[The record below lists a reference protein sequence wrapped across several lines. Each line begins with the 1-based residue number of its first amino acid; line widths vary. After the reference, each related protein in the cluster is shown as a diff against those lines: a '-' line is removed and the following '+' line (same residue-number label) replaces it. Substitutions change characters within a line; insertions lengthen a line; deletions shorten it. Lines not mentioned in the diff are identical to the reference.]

1 MQNCTHN
8 KIYDRAAD
16 GRHFKT
22 YFDQEVIKI
31 KYTGMSVRYQ
41 TAGPP
46 NKADLRRILRSN
58 RAIFPFPALC
68 AALVPK
74 LRFGVNCG
82 MASPCLRS
90 HLTVPPKKPQGAFA
104 PVAFL
109 VDLRR
114 IELRSYKVR
123 LRTLHA

>member
-16 GRHFKT
+16 GRNFKT

-31 KYTGMSVRYQ
+31 NYTGMSVRYQ

-46 NKADLRRILRSN
+46 KKADLRRILRAN
-58 RAIFPFPALC
+58 RAILPFPALC

-82 MASPCLRS
+82 MALPCLRS
-90 HLTVPPKKPQGAFA
+90 HLTGPPKKPQGAF
-104 PVAFL
+104 PPGGFL

>member
-16 GRHFKT
+16 GRNFKT

-31 KYTGMSVRYQ
+31 NYTGMSVRYQ

-46 NKADLRRILRSN
+46 KKADLRRILRAN
-58 RAIFPFPALC
+58 RAILPFPALC

-82 MASPCLRS
+82 MALPCLRS
-90 HLTVPPKKPQGAFA
+90 HLTGPKKKQRGAF
-104 PVAFL
+104 PLVAFL
-109 VDLRR
+109 LDLRR